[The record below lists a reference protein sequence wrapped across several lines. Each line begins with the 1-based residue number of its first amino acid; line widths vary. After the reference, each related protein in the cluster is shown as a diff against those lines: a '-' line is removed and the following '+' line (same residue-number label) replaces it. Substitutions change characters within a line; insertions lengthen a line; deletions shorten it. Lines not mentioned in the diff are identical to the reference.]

1 MDSECK
7 FLLNDCE
14 KDLRNLNVM
23 AEVILNEGNNID
35 NTIELMLKKARLIN
49 EESIKCNNLYL

>member
-1 MDSECK
+1 MDLECK

-14 KDLRNLNVM
+14 KDLRNLNSM

-35 NTIELMLKKARLIN
+35 NTIGEMLQKAKLIN
-49 EESIKCNNLYL
+49 EESIKYNNLYL

>member
-1 MDSECK
+1 MDLECK

-14 KDLRNLNVM
+14 TDLRNLNSM

-35 NTIELMLKKARLIN
+35 NTIGEMLQKAKLIN
-49 EESIKCNNLYL
+49 EESIKYNNLYL